1 MMAARRGKR
10 VFSSLLSSN
19 ICQTTKSQSPT
30 VYEKPS
36 MKTNLIAAES
46 AANDDDDNNDDD
58 SSNVDVDV
66 HVYIYIYITVLYIIF
81 IHAPAYIQDHTPI
94 LYLMIVLNR
103 PDDQDMCDSKMVS

>member
-58 SSNVDVDV
+58 SSNNYVDVDV
-66 HVYIYIYITVLYIIF
+66 HVYIYIYYSAIYYIHTCTCIHTRSYTYIIF
-81 IHAPAYIQDHTPI
+81 NDCSQSP
-94 LYLMIVLNR
+94 
-103 PDDQDMCDSKMVS
+103 

>member
-66 HVYIYIYITVLYIIF
+66 HVYIYILQCY
-81 IHAPAYIQDHTPI
+81 I
-94 LYLMIVLNR
+94 LYSYMHLHTYKIIHLYYI
-103 PDDQDMCDSKMVS
+103 

>member
-66 HVYIYIYITVLYIIF
+66 HVYIYIYYSAIYYIHTCTCIHTRSYTYIIF
-81 IHAPAYIQDHTPI
+81 NDCSQSP
-94 LYLMIVLNR
+94 
-103 PDDQDMCDSKMVS
+103 

>member
-46 AANDDDDNNDDD
+46 AANDDDDDDDADADVDNDDDDDDDDADADAADDDNNDDE
-58 SSNVDVDV
+58 
-66 HVYIYIYITVLYIIF
+66 
-81 IHAPAYIQDHTPI
+81 
-94 LYLMIVLNR
+94 
-103 PDDQDMCDSKMVS
+103 

>member
-1 MMAARRGKR
+1 
-10 VFSSLLSSN
+10 
-19 ICQTTKSQSPT
+19 
-30 VYEKPS
+30 

-46 AANDDDDNNDDD
+46 AANDDDDNNNDDD
-58 SSNVDVDV
+58 SSNNDVDVDV

-94 LYLMIVLNR
+94 LYILLYLMIVLNR